1 MRVLSR
7 PGPLAVWAAFLL
19 VASVAA
25 VLLPFETHAATSTG
39 AGKVAAKRQISPLA
53 FARLLM
59 KAGRFQDARA
69 FLEQARPEREE
80 EKIERRFLLGKVYMR
95 LGMPRKAAE
104 QFEAILV
111 IRPDLTRVRL
121 ELASAHYAAGLDEKA
136 KRHFELSL
144 ADGLPSS
151 VENAVE
157 GFINTID
164 ARKRWSL
171 HVSGAIL
178 PETNAV
184 RRTDSRTVQIGGATF
199 RLNEDAREEPGVG
212 AQLAGGAAFS
222 PTIADDVRGHFALSS
237 AAKLYEKSQWN
248 DISLIAEIGLTRLF
262 DGGALSGGLRAGRR
276 WAGSEGFQSSVGPWV
291 SFDRRTSR
299 RIRIRLRTNL
309 DYRKHDE
316 REDLDGWRFAVNSSV
331 RYALDSRTVLEA
343 GPYFDVVE
351 ARADHRSSRLAGLSG
366 GVSRAFKKGIF
377 VSVSASVQSQRYL
390 AKDPLFG
397 VKREDEAF
405 RLSGKVVNSS
415 LKFGGFAPYVGYSYE
430 KNRSN
435 ISLYEYQNHGVLMG
449 LSRDF

>member
-1 MRVLSR
+1 MAAIVQ
-7 PGPLAVWAAFLL
+7 PLTAW
-19 VASVAA
+19 VAA
-25 VLLPFETHAATSTG
+25 IVVAYAAAAALLPLEAHAASSAG
-39 AGKVAAKRQISPLA
+39 AGEATAKRKISSLA
-53 FARLLM
+53 FARLLI
-59 KAGRFQDARA
+59 KAGRHQDARV
-69 FLEQARPEREE
+69 FLEQARPVSEE

-121 ELASAHYAAGLDEKA
+121 ELASAHYAAGFDEKA

-171 HVSGAIL
+171 HLSAAIL

-184 RRTDSRTVQIGGATF
+184 RRTGNRTVQIGGATF
-199 RLNEDAREEPGVG
+199 RLNEDARKAPGVG

-222 PTIADDVRGHFALSS
+222 PRIADDVRGHFALSS

-248 DISLIAEIGLTRLF
+248 DISLIGEVGLTRLF
-262 DGGALSGGLRAGRR
+262 DGGSLSGGLRAGRR
-276 WAGSEGFQSSVGPWV
+276 WAGSEGFQSSVGPWA

-299 RIRIRLRTNL
+299 RIRIRFRTNI

-316 REDLDGWRFAVNSSV
+316 RDDLDGWRVALNPSL

-343 GPYFDVVE
+343 GPFFDVTE
-351 ARADHRSSRLAGLSG
+351 ARKDYRSSRLVGLSG
-366 GVSRAFKKGIF
+366 GVSRAFKNGIF
-377 VSVSASVQSQRYL
+377 VSISASVQSQRYRDTDL
-390 AKDPLFG
+390 LFG
-397 VKREDEAF
+397 EKREDVATK
-405 RLSGKVVNSS
+405 LSAKVVNSS
-415 LKFGGFAPYVGYSYE
+415 LRFGGFAPYVGYSYE
-430 KNRSN
+430 RNSSN
-435 ISLYEYQNHGVLMG
+435 ISLYEYQNHGLLMG

>member
-1 MRVLSR
+1 MQ
-7 PGPLAVWAAFLL
+7 PLTAWVAAIL
-19 VASVAA
+19 VAYAA
-25 VLLPFETHAATSTG
+25 AALLPLEAHAASSTG
-39 AGKVAAKRQISPLA
+39 AGEGAVKHKISPLA
-53 FARLLM
+53 FARLLI
-59 KAGRFQDARA
+59 KAGRYRDARV
-69 FLEQARPEREE
+69 FLEQAWPVSEE

-121 ELASAHYAAGLDEKA
+121 ELASAHYAAGFDEKA

-171 HVSGAIL
+171 HLSAAML

-184 RRTDSRTVQIGGATF
+184 RRTGRRTVQIGGATF
-199 RLNEDAREEPGVG
+199 RLNEDAREAPGVG

-222 PTIADDVRGHFALSS
+222 PRITDDVRGHFALSS

-248 DISLIAEIGLTRLF
+248 DISLIGEAGLTRLF
-262 DGGALSGGLRAGRR
+262 DGGAISGGLRLGRR
-276 WAGSEGFQSSVGPWV
+276 WAGSEGFQSSVGPWT

-299 RIRIRLRTNL
+299 RIRIRLRTHL
-309 DYRKHDE
+309 EYRKHDE
-316 REDLDGWRFAVNSSV
+316 RDDLNGWRVALNPSL

-343 GPYFDVVE
+343 GPYFDATE
-351 ARADHRSSRLAGLSG
+351 ARKDYRSSFLVGLSG
-366 GVSRAFKKGIF
+366 GVSRAFKNGIF
-377 VSVSASVQSQRYL
+377 ISLSASVQSQRYRET
-390 AKDPLFG
+390 DPLFG
-397 VKREDEAF
+397 EKREDVATK
-405 RLSGKVVNSS
+405 LNIKVVNSS
-415 LKFGGFAPYVGYSYE
+415 LRFAGFAPYVGYSYE
-430 KNRSN
+430 RNRSN
-435 ISLYEYQNHGVLMG
+435 ISLYEYENHGVLMG

>member
-1 MRVLSR
+1 ML
-7 PGPLAVWAAFLL
+7 PLEVFAA
-19 VASVAA
+19 S
-25 VLLPFETHAATSTG
+25 STG
-39 AGKVAAKRQISPLA
+39 VEAAAKHKISPLA
-53 FARLLM
+53 FARLLI
-59 KAGRFQDARA
+59 KAGRFQDARV
-69 FLEQARPEREE
+69 FLEQARPKGKE

-121 ELASAHYAAGLDEKA
+121 ELASAHYAAGFDEKA

-171 HVSGAIL
+171 HLSAAML

-184 RRTDSRTVQIGGATF
+184 RRTGNRTVQIGGATF
-199 RLNEDAREEPGVG
+199 RLNEDAREAPGVG

-222 PTIADDVRGHFALSS
+222 PIIADDVRGHFAISS

-248 DISLIAEIGLTRLF
+248 DISLIGEVGLTRLF
-262 DGGALSGGLRAGRR
+262 DAGSLSGGLRASRR
-276 WAGSEGFQSSVGPWV
+276 WAGSEGFQSSAGPWV

-299 RIRIRLRTNL
+299 RTRIRLRTNA

-316 REDLDGWRFAVNSSV
+316 RDDLDGWRVTVNPSL

-343 GPYFDVVE
+343 GPFFEAIE
-351 ARADHRSSRLAGLSG
+351 ARKDHRSSRLVGLNG
-366 GVSRAFKKGIF
+366 GVSRAFKNGIF
-377 VSVSASVQSQRYL
+377 VSLSASIQSQHYRDT
-390 AKDPLFG
+390 DPLFG
-397 VKREDEAF
+397 KKREDVAA
-405 RLSGKVVNSS
+405 RLSAKVVNST
-415 LKFGGFAPYVGYSYE
+415 LRFGGFAPYVGYSYE

-435 ISLYEYQNHGVLMG
+435 ISLYEYENHGVLMG
-449 LSRDF
+449 LTRDF

>member
-1 MRVLSR
+1 M
-7 PGPLAVWAAFLL
+7 
-19 VASVAA
+19 
-25 VLLPFETHAATSTG
+25 
-39 AGKVAAKRQISPLA
+39 
-53 FARLLM
+53 
-59 KAGRFQDARA
+59 
-69 FLEQARPEREE
+69 
-80 EKIERRFLLGKVYMR
+80 
-95 LGMPRKAAE
+95 
-104 QFEAILV
+104 
-111 IRPDLTRVRL
+111 RL
-121 ELASAHYAAGLDEKA
+121 ELASAHYAAGFEEKA
-136 KRHFELSL
+136 KHHFELSL

-171 HVSGAIL
+171 HVSAAML

-199 RLNEDAREEPGVG
+199 RLIEDAREAPGVG
-212 AQLAGGAAFS
+212 AQLGAGAASS
-222 PTIADDVRGHFALSS
+222 PRIAVDVRGHFALSS
-237 AAKLYEKSQWN
+237 AAKLYEKSRWN
-248 DISLIAEIGLTRLF
+248 DISFIGEIGLTRLF

-316 REDLDGWRFAVNSSV
+316 RDDLDGWRVAVNSSV

-343 GPYFDVVE
+343 GPYFDVIE
-351 ARADHRSSRLAGLSG
+351 ARKDYRSSRLVGLSG
-366 GVSRAFKKGIF
+366 GVSRAFKKRIF
-377 VSVSASVQSQRYL
+377 VSVSASVQSQRYR
-390 AKDPLFG
+390 AEDPLFG
-397 VKREDEAF
+397 TRREDSAAK
-405 RLSGKVVNSS
+405 LSGKIVNSS
-415 LKFGGFAPYVGYSYE
+415 LKFGDFAPYVGYSYE
-430 KNRSN
+430 RNRSN